1 MSSSGLK
8 NGDFSTLDVAY
19 GLGVGTNRN
28 NGISG
33 QVLTSGGT
41 NKAMTWSSGGVS
53 EVNAGDGI
61 IVDETTD
68 PAGNKEKTIKTH
80 IDNDTI
86 TYKTG
91 SPTKIFQVAK
101 VPQKLTAGTG
111 ISFSTGSTYD
121 GSTAITISGQTAM
134 VVNQLKDDTQGR
146 EFNTPTTSTLLT
158 GAQLLTT
165 KMYGITGWGITG
177 LTATSQQYLIEVSF
191 DIGTQSYA
199 NNPFGLTQS
208 YLRLDSS
215 ASSDTSGWGAS
226 NGIVRATNLSTNTG
240 SINPSTGEFWTGK
253 VQYDFVITNLT
264 IGNSY
269 DFVPRFLTYRSP
281 QASGFFQTLRLRYGL
296 DRRSYVKATPIPA
309 LHSPATIA
317 GGVAG
322 DIQTDDNYYE
332 VPPEPEPEG
341 GV

>member
-8 NGDFSTLDVAY
+8 NGDFSTLDIAY
-19 GLGVGTNRN
+19 GMGVGTNRD
-28 NGISG
+28 NGVSG
-33 QVLTSGGT
+33 QVLISGGT
-41 NKAMTWSSGGVS
+41 NKAMSWGSTGVS

-61 IVDETTD
+61 IVTETTT
-68 PAGNKEKTIKTH
+68 PAGNKEKEIKTH

-86 TYKTG
+86 TYKNG

-101 VPQKLTAGTG
+101 VPQSLTAGTG

-121 GSTAITISGQTAM
+121 GSTAITISGQTPM

-146 EFNTPTTSTLLT
+146 EFNVPTTSTLLT

-177 LTATSQQYLIEVSF
+177 LTASSQQYLIEVSF

-226 NGIVRATNLSTNTG
+226 NGIVRVTNLSTNTG
-240 SINPSTGEFWTGK
+240 SINPKTGEFWTGK
-253 VQYDFVITNLT
+253 VQYDFVVTGLT
-264 IGNSY
+264 IGNNY
-269 DFVPRFLTYRSP
+269 DFVPRFLVYRSP

-309 LHSPATIA
+309 LHSPTSISGSADGTA
-317 GGVAG
+317 
-322 DIQTDDNYYE
+322 QTEDDYYE
-332 VPPEPEPEG
+332 VPAQNGGG